1 MLLFENE
8 DEAQRFNFTELP
20 PLPSTVEWGIDED
33 GKCLAEIREQM
44 KLHSPALPVFIIYD
58 SFNRVLHVQQGYTIN
73 LGEQLLKTIIKIENS
88 KLKIED

>member
-1 MLLFENE
+1 
-8 DEAQRFNFTELP
+8 
-20 PLPSTVEWGIDED
+20 
-33 GKCLAEIREQM
+33 M